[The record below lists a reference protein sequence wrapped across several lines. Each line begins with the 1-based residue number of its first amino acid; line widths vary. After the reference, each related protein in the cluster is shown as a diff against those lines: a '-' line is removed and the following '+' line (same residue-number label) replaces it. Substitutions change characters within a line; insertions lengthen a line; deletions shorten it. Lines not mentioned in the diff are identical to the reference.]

1 LNVALYGKADQS
13 SVYQEEGMPE
23 HAIDGNKN
31 SNYVIKSCT
40 HTIPET
46 GPWWRVDLKKPH
58 QISRVAITNRGDCC
72 AERLEGAEV
81 RVGQTICY
89 DNSNPHKNSMQK
101 LLEINQEVN
110 ISGFK
115 INWQKSE
122 CLSICQNAEVYGE
135 VCEVPELNVALHG
148 TADQSSVYQEEGM
161 PEHAIDGNKNS
172 NYMIK
177 SCTHTIPEMGPW
189 WRVDLKKPHQIS
201 RVAIT
206 NRGDCCAERLEG
218 AEVRIGNSLDNN
230 GNNNPKCGA
239 VESTSAWSTHTF
251 CCSGMEGRYV
261 SIVIPGRKDVLSLCE
276 VEIFGIP
283 AECPS
288 FLGELNVAL
297 HGTADQSSVYHEEGM
312 PEHAIDGNKNS
323 NYTIKSCTH
332 TIPEMGPWWRVD
344 LKKPHQISRVA
355 ITNRGDCCAE
365 RLVGAEIRIGN
376 SLDNNGNNN
385 PNAEG
390 VETVR
395 LAVHVSCSTM
405 EAHQVTILVGE
416 QYVNVSICKNAQV
429 YGEVCEDVV
438 LELNVALYGKADQSS
453 VYHEEGMPEHAIDGN
468 KNSNYT
474 IKSCTHTIPET
485 GPWWRVDLK
494 KPHQIS
500 RVAITNRGD
509 CCAERL
515 EGAEVRIGNSLD
527 NNGNNNPKC
536 ATVES
541 PWAGSTETFCCY
553 GMEGRY
559 VNIVIPGRE
568 VSLTLCEV
576 EVYGVPA

>member
-1 LNVALYGKADQS
+1 MKFLGLLLLVSSSGWIRGEAICESFPGELNVALYGKADQS

-81 RVGQTICY
+81 RIGNSL
-89 DNSNPHKNSMQK
+89 DNNGNNNPKCGAVESTSAGSTHTFCC
-101 LLEINQEVN
+101 
-110 ISGFK
+110 SGMEGRYVSIVIPGRK
-115 INWQKSE
+115 DI
-122 CLSICQNAEVYGE
+122 LSL
-135 VCEVPELNVALHG
+135 CEVEVFGIPAECPKLNVALHG

-288 FLGELNVAL
+288 FLG
-297 HGTADQSSVYHEEGM
+297 
-312 PEHAIDGNKNS
+312 GNCQ
-323 NYTIKSCTH
+323 T
-332 TIPEMGPWWRVD
+332 
-344 LKKPHQISRVA
+344 
-355 ITNRGDCCAE
+355 CCACE
-365 RLVGAEIRIGN
+365 LLHHGSPSECISFAILNQVAARHSACCKPPTGN
-376 SLDNNGNNN
+376 
-385 PNAEG
+385 
-390 VETVR
+390 
-395 LAVHVSCSTM
+395 
-405 EAHQVTILVGE
+405 
-416 QYVNVSICKNAQV
+416 
-429 YGEVCEDVV
+429 
-438 LELNVALYGKADQSS
+438 
-453 VYHEEGMPEHAIDGN
+453 GM
-468 KNSNYT
+468 
-474 IKSCTHTIPET
+474 CT
-485 GPWWRVDLK
+485 
-494 KPHQIS
+494 
-500 RVAITNRGD
+500 
-509 CCAERL
+509 
-515 EGAEVRIGNSLD
+515 
-527 NNGNNNPKC
+527 
-536 ATVES
+536 
-541 PWAGSTETFCCY
+541 
-553 GMEGRY
+553 
-559 VNIVIPGRE
+559 PGLIYE
-568 VSLTLCEV
+568 PDT
-576 EVYGVPA
+576 Y

>member
-1 LNVALYGKADQS
+1 MGTCVMCFGNNTEVYRELREASWSECSGLRGELNVALHGTADQS
-13 SVYQEEGMPE
+13 SVYHEEGMPE

-31 SNYVIKSCT
+31 SNYTIKSCT

-46 GPWWRVDLKKPH
+46 
-58 QISRVAITNRGDCC
+58 
-72 AERLEGAEV
+72 E
-81 RVGQTICY
+81 
-89 DNSNPHKNSMQK
+89 
-101 LLEINQEVN
+101 
-110 ISGFK
+110 
-115 INWQKSE
+115 
-122 CLSICQNAEVYGE
+122 
-135 VCEVPELNVALHG
+135 
-148 TADQSSVYQEEGM
+148 
-161 PEHAIDGNKNS
+161 
-172 NYMIK
+172 
-177 SCTHTIPEMGPW
+177 PW

-239 VESTSAWSTHTF
+239 VESTSAGSTHTF

-283 AECPS
+283 AECP
-288 FLGELNVAL
+288 
-297 HGTADQSSVYHEEGM
+297 
-312 PEHAIDGNKNS
+312 K
-323 NYTIKSCTH
+323 
-332 TIPEMGPWWRVD
+332 
-344 LKKPHQISRVA
+344 
-355 ITNRGDCCAE
+355 
-365 RLVGAEIRIGN
+365 
-376 SLDNNGNNN
+376 
-385 PNAEG
+385 
-390 VETVR
+390 
-395 LAVHVSCSTM
+395 
-405 EAHQVTILVGE
+405 
-416 QYVNVSICKNAQV
+416 
-429 YGEVCEDVV
+429 
-438 LELNVALYGKADQSS
+438 LNVALYGKADQSS

-576 EVYGVPA
+576 EVYGVPASNLPV